1 MTISN
6 IEIDTANQS
15 KCTTFNFSVPSL
27 FWIWAVL
34 ILAIIAIVI
43 NYLFTFR
50 IWIFDKRPTENFI
63 NCDYCNQNEC
73 QQ

>member
-1 MTISN
+1 MSISN

-27 FWIWAVL
+27 FWIWAIL

-50 IWIFDKRPTENFI
+50 IIQGRPTENFI
-63 NCDYCNQNEC
+63 NCDYCN
-73 QQ
+73 